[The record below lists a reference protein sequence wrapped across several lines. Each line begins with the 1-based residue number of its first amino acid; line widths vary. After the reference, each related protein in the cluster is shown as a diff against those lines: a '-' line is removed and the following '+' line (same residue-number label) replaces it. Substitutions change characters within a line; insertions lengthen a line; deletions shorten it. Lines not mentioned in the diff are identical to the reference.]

1 MPTRVPA
8 GGSSARDAGRVAW
21 PAAVRAVG
29 LLGFW
34 LLLTGAN
41 TADLPAGIPAVG
53 AATWASLRLLPPGAR
68 RARVVALA
76 GIALRI
82 ARQSLAAGVDV
93 ARRAL
98 SPRLPLRPGF
108 VSHPLRFPPGPAR
121 DAFCTLTSLLPG
133 SVPSGTDANG
143 ALWVHCLDLD
153 QPVAAQLAADE
164 ARLARALGERV
175 DG

>member
-8 GGSSARDAGRVAW
+8 GGKSSHDAGRVTRSV
-21 PAAVRAVG
+21 AVRAAG

-34 LLLTGAN
+34 LLLTGAAA
-41 TADLPAGIPAVG
+41 ADLPVGMLAVG
-53 AATWASLRLLPPGAR
+53 AAVWASLRLLPPGAR
-68 RARVVALA
+68 RVRPLALA
-76 GIALRI
+76 MIALRI
-82 ARQSLAAGVDV
+82 PQQSIAAGIDV

-98 SPRLPLRPGF
+98 SPRLPLRPGL
-108 VSHPLRFPPGPAR
+108 VSHALRFPPGPAR

-133 SVPSGTDANG
+133 TVPSGTDAND

-164 ARLARALGERV
+164 ARLARALGERG